1 MYSTYALVGAL
12 MASTA
17 SAFSFNFESAYSS
30 ANLDTLNS
38 DTKTFFFFTQVGDA
52 SYTNFHLSMYDIEA
66 SKEYALEIVEGDLA
80 CDMKVKF
87 DDLETETIFSADGS
101 DVALRGKTM
110 IPVSGLTGLVGKYIR
125 VINDDGVVGCSEIK
139 ASGDDFGTDIFGAD
153 GFPGPNKIDE
163 RTNEREGGEREEAVV
178 NEEKSSSGGWSINI
192 NGGGN

>member
-1 MYSTYALVGAL
+1 
-12 MASTA
+12 
-17 SAFSFNFESAYSS
+17 
-30 ANLDTLNS
+30 
-38 DTKTFFFFTQVGDA
+38 
-52 SYTNFHLSMYDIEA
+52 MYDIEA
-66 SKEYALEIVEGDLA
+66 SKKYTLEIVEGDLA

-87 DDLETETIFSADGS
+87 DDLETETIFSATGS

-178 NEEKSSSGGWSINI
+178 NEEKSSSGGWSINT
-192 NGGGN
+192 GGN